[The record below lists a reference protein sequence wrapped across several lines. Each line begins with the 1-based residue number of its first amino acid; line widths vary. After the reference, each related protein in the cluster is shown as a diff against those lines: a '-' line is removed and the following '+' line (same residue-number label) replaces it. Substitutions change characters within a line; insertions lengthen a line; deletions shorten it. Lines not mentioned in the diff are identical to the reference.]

1 MTEVQTSAGPLEL
14 DGGGDDAHSPLGA
27 TRVANEVVASIAAL
41 AAMQVD
47 GVHALY
53 HPGAQPIDRIVRRQ
67 QAHRGVRVALVDGA
81 LRLDVW
87 LVMEAGGDVPRVGT
101 EVQRRVADAI
111 DRMLDLRV
119 SEVNV
124 FVSEIVFR

>member
-1 MTEVQTSAGPLEL
+1 METSTPASMQL
-14 DGGGDDAHSPLGA
+14 GDSGDARSSLGT
-27 TRVANEVVASIAAL
+27 TRVANEVVAHIAAL
-41 AAMQVD
+41 AALQVE

-53 HPGAQPIDRIVRRQ
+53 HPGAQSIDRFVRRS
-67 QAHRGVRVALVDGA
+67 QAYRGVRVELADGS
-81 LRLDVW
+81 LRLDLW
-87 LVMEAGGDVPRVGT
+87 IAMEAGGNVPAVGA

-124 FVSEIVFR
+124 FVSEIVFT

>member
-1 MTEVQTSAGPLEL
+1 MTESTTSLQL
-14 DGGGDDAHSPLGA
+14 RDDGNGRPSLGT
-27 TRVANEVVASIAAL
+27 TRVANEVVAHIAAL
-41 AAMQVD
+41 AALQVD

-53 HPGAQPIDRIVRRQ
+53 SAGAGSIDRLSRR
-67 QAHRGVRVALVDGA
+67 APASRGVRVELRDGA

-87 LVMEAGGDVPRVGT
+87 IAMAAGGNVPAVGA
-101 EVQRRVADAI
+101 EVQRVVADAI

>member
-1 MTEVQTSAGPLEL
+1 MTDTSSNAPLQL
-14 DGGGDDAHSPLGA
+14 DSADGRSALGA
-27 TRVANEVVASIAAL
+27 TRVANEVVAHIAAL
-41 AAMQVD
+41 AALEVR

-53 HPGAQPIDRIVRRQ
+53 HPGGQSIDRLVRRPH
-67 QAHRGVRVALVDGA
+67 ASRGVRVQMVDGA
-81 LRLDVW
+81 LNLDLW
-87 LVMEAGGDVPRVGT
+87 IAMEAGGNVPVIGA

-124 FVSEIVFR
+124 FVSEIVFT